1 MKFTSEDLM
10 KAMGLQVGDRVKTDL
25 GNIFIITRHIEEGIV
40 ITNEN
45 AGCYSSLE
53 FLVDTEFEILPR
65 PKRVGDLKCEYY
77 VNCDDGCP
85 LCWLCTHYDRNM
97 LSKEIREDFN
107 LYDILNAHDF
117 DFDDEIHNLLK
128 ARLDKVVEE

>member
-10 KAMGLQVGDRVKTDL
+10 KAMGLRVGDKIKIDLDYTFEIVQNEKIISLERLGEGYYTD
-25 GNIFIITRHIEEGIV
+25 
-40 ITNEN
+40 
-45 AGCYSSLE
+45 LE

-117 DFDDEIHNLLK
+117 DFADEIHNLLK

>member
-10 KAMGLQVGDRVKTDL
+10 KAMGLQVGDKIKFCDD
-25 GNIFIITRHIEEGIV
+25 IFELKKVDGLFMFFNTKNK
-40 ITNEN
+40 NE
-45 AGCYSSLE
+45 L
-53 FLVDTEFEILPR
+53 FWVVHLIDQEFEILPR

-107 LYDILNAHDF
+107 LYDILNAHNF
-117 DFDDEIHNLLK
+117 DFADEIYDLLK
-128 ARLDKVVEE
+128 ARLDKEVVEE